1 VLRLKLIDR
10 LQSFNSYAAPFRI
23 LLFLITLLALWLPIA
38 APLYL
43 ALGEAVGVHLTILLY
58 CGFLALIWF
67 WGRQISGYAHP
78 YRHHGLI
85 FSKQNG
91 YELLI
96 GWGLGSMTLL
106 LFYGLQWQLGW
117 LAVQTTDLG
126 IPSSLLPVLG
136 IYFVDWLGAIAPGA
150 LTAIG
155 VGIAEE
161 ILFRG
166 WMLSELDQDYSP
178 RRSLIIASLIFAI
191 LHFIKPIH
199 VILATWSQFA
209 GLVTLAI
216 VLIVARRRCHGRLG
230 MSIGLHG
237 GLVWGYYIVNTT
249 HWLQATGRVPEWI
262 TGIGGNPVAGMVG
275 IGFLAAIAIG
285 LKQIKINQEASL

>member
-1 VLRLKLIDR
+1 MLRLKLADR
-10 LQSFNSYAAPFRI
+10 LNYVKSLAAPFRI
-23 LLFLITLLALWLPIA
+23 LLFLITLLILWLPIA

-43 ALGEAVGVHLTILLY
+43 TLGEPVGIHLTILLY

-67 WGRQISGYAHP
+67 WGRQVSGYAQP

-85 FSKQNG
+85 FSRQNG
-91 YELLI
+91 YELLL
-96 GWGLGSMTLL
+96 GWGLGSITLVF
-106 LFYGLQWQLGW
+106 FYGLQWQLGW
-117 LAVQTTDLG
+117 LAVQTTNLG
-126 IPSSLLPVLG
+126 IPSSLLPILG
-136 IYFVDWLGAIAPGA
+136 IYFVDWQGAIAPGA

-166 WMLSELDQDYSP
+166 WMLSELEQDYSP

-191 LHFIKPIH
+191 LHFIKPLH

-209 GLVTLAI
+209 GLVVLAI
-216 VLIVARRRCHGRLG
+216 VLILARRRCHGRLG

-249 HWLQATGRVPEWI
+249 HWFKPTGIVPEWI

-275 IGFLAAIAIG
+275 IIFLTAIAIG
-285 LKQIKINQEASL
+285 LRPSKLSHEVR